1 MKKLIVASFALLF
14 GFSCTAKTSNKVEVS
29 QQNTSFESI
38 DQNLPVDDTIQESKL
53 IVASFNIQNFG
64 KTKMRER
71 PLVIDTLISIFLKY
85 DVIAVQEISH
95 KNGDTPKRFLDS
107 LNKYYKDS
115 FDMLI
120 SERSGLQ
127 TDDISSQEQYGF
139 YFKKD
144 KIQKLDEGVVYP
156 DEENDFFQ
164 REPYMAH
171 FKSADG
177 DFDFVLITVH
187 TAPAKSGNPDITLNE
202 VGALDEVIKWAK
214 IHYSGEKDFIVVGD
228 FNADCSYVDE
238 DDLEGLDIKKNYTWL
253 IPNTEKTNLAKGS
266 DCTYDRIVIT
276 GECNENFNG
285 SWGVDR
291 CFTSKTVS
299 DHWPVWAEFRVFWD
313 ND

>member
-1 MKKLIVASFALLF
+1 MKKLIVASFTLLIVV
-14 GFSCTAKTSNKVEVS
+14 SCAGTTSTNDKVS
-29 QQNTSFESI
+29 QQNTVLEPGE
-38 DQNLPVDDTIQESKL
+38 QNLPIDDTIQEANL

-71 PLVIDTLISIFLKY
+71 PLVVDTLVSIFLKY

-95 KNGDTPKRFLDS
+95 KNGDTPQRFLDS
-107 LNKYYKDS
+107 LNKYSDDP
-115 FDMLI
+115 FEMLI
-120 SERSGLQ
+120 SERSGTQ
-127 TDDISSQEQYGF
+127 ANDISSQEQYGF

-144 KIQKLDEGVVYP
+144 KIQKLDEGVIYP

-187 TAPAKSGNPDITLNE
+187 TAPAKSENPDITLNE
-202 VGALDEVIKWAK
+202 VSSLDEVIKWARL
-214 IHYSGEKDFIVVGD
+214 HYPGEKDFIVVGD

-238 DDLEGLDIKKNYTWL
+238 DDLEELDIKKNYTWL
-253 IPNTEKTNLAKGS
+253 IPNTEKTNLARTV

-276 GECNENFNG
+276 SECNENFNG
-285 SWGVDR
+285 NWGVDR
-291 CFTSKTVS
+291 SFTSKKVS
-299 DHWPVWAEFRVFWD
+299 DHWPVWAEFKVLGD
-313 ND
+313 SD